1 MTLDSTHPARKFEGV
16 FRFKKWASP
25 AMPVPTSHT
34 DTLNLI
40 KLLTGGKAKLTL
52 TVGVEY
58 GSGIRLDGELRSGG
72 STYTLY
78 GSFIDPARPSDAAGT
93 LVILNPRQQ
102 VRFRASLKDNRLT
115 FTPAFD
121 DGTDHWVQDF
131 YFARQTG
138 ASAPPAAAAAPR
150 PAVSRA
156 PAPPPA
162 PRDVPAALPESP
174 DEVMVKQWTNT
185 LASTALVYKTNMVD
199 SDYSGGSIYYDRQIV
214 IRLMTRNVFEL
225 DDQSFSRISSSGLTL
240 PRSSRRLKTG
250 FWSIAVS
257 TKDQPLLVLKPTG
270 EDEMLYVISER
281 DRTLHLDGKPFDRAK
296 L

>member
-1 MTLDSTHPARKFEGV
+1 MTLDSTHPARRFEGI
-16 FRFKKWASP
+16 FHLKKWASP
-25 AMPVPTSHT
+25 ARSVPSSHT

-102 VRFRASLKDNRLT
+102 VRFRASLKDNDLT

-121 DGTDHWVQDF
+121 DGTEHRVQDF
-131 YFARQTG
+131 HFARQVS
-138 ASAPPAAAAAPR
+138 ASAPR
-150 PAVSRA
+150 PA
-156 PAPPPA
+156 PAA
-162 PRDVPAALPESP
+162 PRSTPAAPRVPTAPRGVPAAPPESP
-174 DEVMVKQWTNT
+174 DEVMMKQWTT
-185 LASTALVYKTNMVD
+185 RLAGTALIYKTNMPD
-199 SDYSGGSIYYDRQIV
+199 SDYSGGSTYYERQI
-214 IRLMTRNVFEL
+214 IIKLFTSKIFQL
-225 DDQSFSRISSSGLTL
+225 DDQSSSRISSGGLTI
-240 PRSSRRLKTG
+240 PSSRRTQKTG

-270 EDEMLYVISER
+270 EDEMLYVISVR
-281 DRTLHLDGKPFDRAK
+281 DRALHLDGKRWELAK